1 MKRIFD
7 PAFRYIPSHSTD
19 IRRTFER
26 VRAEQEAQREAERA
40 ETRRQAGPTV
50 RAMREKKTA

>member
-19 IRRTFER
+19 IRRTLER
-26 VRAEQEAQREAERA
+26 VRAEQEAKLEAERE

-50 RAMREKKTA
+50 RAMREKKSA